1 MFYYQHHIGDFKRDT
16 EMLTDHQ
23 SMAYLRLLWIYYDT
37 EEPLPDDPER
47 LAFLVRS
54 DEKTV
59 SLILDHFFYYDSGKW
74 RHTRCDEEIERFQDR
89 SSKASKAAKS
99 RWGNA
104 DAMRTQCERNA
115 NASVE
120 HANASILDAN
130 QEPVTSNQELIDTK
144 GRERGKT
151 AKRFVPPTVD
161 EVRQYCQERSNTVQ
175 PERFVN
181 FYEAKGWMV
190 GKNKMRDWKAAVRTW
205 ESKQPAEPTRRKRK
219 ML

>member
-1 MFYYQHHIGDFKRDT
+1 MYYYQHHIGDFKRDT

-37 EEPLPDDPER
+37 EKPLPDDPER

-59 SLILDHFFYYDSGKW
+59 SLILDHFFYFDSGQW
-74 RHTRCDEEIERFQDR
+74 RHTRCDDEISRFQER
-89 SSKASKAAKS
+89 SAKASQAAKS

-104 DAMRTQCERNA
+104 DAMQAQCERNA

-120 HANASILDAN
+120 HANASISDAN
-130 QEPVTSNQELIDTK
+130 QEPTTSNQEPIDTN
-144 GRERGKT
+144 GREKG
-151 AKRFVPPTVD
+151 AKRFTPPTKEQV
-161 EVRQYCQERSNTVQ
+161 EEYCKERGCSIDPQ
-175 PERFVN
+175 RFVD
-181 FYEAKGWMV
+181 FYAAKGWMI
-190 GKNKMRDWKAAVRTW
+190 GKNRMKDWKAAVRTW
-205 ESKQPAEPTRRKRK
+205 ESKQPKQEAPRKRK